1 MDAIMPQGREVSI
14 VRGLF
19 TADDTSRRQELIERT
34 GPESYWQVEIRT
46 ARVLGRVLNRTGL
59 GGFPL
64 TECMCLDMKLDRPVP
79 VEPGLR
85 FRIYSEMDATLTA
98 TGVIRPWDA

>member
-1 MDAIMPQGREVSI
+1 MNPQMPEGREVSY

-19 TADDTSRRQELIERT
+19 TADDIARREELIERT
-34 GPESYWQVEIRT
+34 ALESFWQVEIRT
-46 ARVLGRVLNRTGL
+46 ARVLGRVVQRTGL
-59 GGFPL
+59 GAFPL

-85 FRIYSEMDATLTA
+85 FRIYSEIDATLTA
-98 TGVIRPWDA
+98 TGVVRPWDA

>member
-1 MDAIMPQGREVSI
+1 MESPMPQGREVAI

-19 TADDTSRRQELIERT
+19 TADDVSRRQELIERT
-34 GPESYWQVEIRT
+34 GPDSFWQVEIRT
-46 ARVLGRVLNRTGL
+46 ARVLGRVIQRVGL
-59 GGFPL
+59 GGFPM
-64 TECMCLDMKLDRPVP
+64 TECMCLDLKLDRPVP

-85 FRIYSEMDATLTA
+85 FRIYSEIDATLTA